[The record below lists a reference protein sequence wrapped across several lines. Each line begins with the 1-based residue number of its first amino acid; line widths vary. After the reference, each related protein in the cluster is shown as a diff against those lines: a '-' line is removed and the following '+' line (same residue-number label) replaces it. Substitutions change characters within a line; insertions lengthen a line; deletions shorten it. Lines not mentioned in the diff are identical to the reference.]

1 MIWFCLILT
10 GFLATTIG
18 SLFFLY
24 TKKLQR
30 IQARVYQKQE
40 TKPTPIVT
48 KPTAPK
54 PLIIDWSMKESFICK
69 TEENEVNERDLK
81 RRRAIFGIN

>member
-10 GFLATTIG
+10 GFLVTTLG
-18 SLFFLY
+18 LVFFLY
-24 TKKLQR
+24 TKKSEH
-30 IQARVYQKQE
+30 IYQKQE
-40 TKPTPIVT
+40 TKPISIIA
-48 KPTAPK
+48 KPTATK
-54 PLIIDWSMKESFICK
+54 PLIIDWGMKGSFICK